1 MKVLALISGG
11 KDSCY
16 NSMLCCHHG
25 HEIIALGNLF
35 PALDGTDELDSY
47 MYQTVGHQVVA
58 AYAACASLPLFRRR
72 LIGSTKQQALVY
84 DTTEGDE
91 VEDLL
96 ALLSYARQQ
105 LPQLEAVS
113 CGAIASDY
121 QRLRVEQVCARLGLI
136 SLAYMWHQPQ
146 ASLMSD
152 MVEAGVHAVL
162 CKVAAMGLKPQ
173 QHLGKTL
180 AAMQPFLHSLRR
192 LYECNVCGEGG
203 EYESLVLDCPMFKHA
218 RIVLDKWDI
227 VLQSPDSFAPKL
239 TAVPQDAAHLAAH
252 SVTSQAAVDELLASS
267 TVIEVPADMVLSPN
281 SLSDNHHADGQLR
294 AADWQTHVQL
304 QQGVDYVR
312 AVCCPQ
318 QLIVS
323 PPSGEAT
330 AEALHAALLAV
341 SQELAALSLKLDV
354 VLFVHLYLADMSH
367 FAAANGAYRRHFP
380 AVSPAARACVE
391 VQLLPGCPVM
401 LEVLLPSTVEGAQG
415 RRVLHVQSI
424 SRWAPCCIGPYSQA
438 TSLGS
443 LLHVAGQIG
452 LDPATMQ
459 LLSAGLRHQLIRCL
473 KSCQDVAVACQSD
486 LSNGMLACTIYLAQ
500 QPTGHWQPLVLAV
513 GVPALPK
520 GALVEVQPM
529 ACTVD
534 ALTAQQA
541 ADTSSDEEVD
551 SQQGGNHLSSWASRL
566 VNRVGSIEGD
576 SAGRWSSLT
585 SQGVYCCC
593 QVELVV
599 CKDSLDTVMG
609 HVVHMLSSLL
619 AGASLTAQNVVSLTA
634 YAQEAA
640 DRAFLTVTLIPLLGL
655 LVAIILRFRPA
666 AAENLDGDQ
675 VFDDPATGVYF
686 ESPDGTIPE
695 RDRKGELAFRPVSFT
710 PWPVEAGTPGERL
723 RIDIGPASKTSPRTF
738 IFDRRIVDSDIL
750 KVTLPR
756 PMGLVFEED
765 KAKGQVVVADFVEGS
780 EAEKRNKVAKLNQ
793 SWRSVAQVGDVLRA
807 CTCTNLVYATRSL
820 LGVKAPVRT
829 IVVYGAD
836 NQKWPKVLA
845 ALKAGSRSDGEVTLV
860 FERQRS

>member
-16 NSMLCCHHG
+16 SSMLCCHHG

-35 PALDGTDELDSY
+35 PALDSTDELDSY
-47 MYQTVGHQVVA
+47 MYQTVGHQVVV

-72 LIGSTKQQALVY
+72 LIGSTKQQALIY
-84 DTTEGDE
+84 NTTEGDE

-96 ALLSYARQQ
+96 ALLSYAKQQ

-180 AAMQPFLHSLRR
+180 AAMQPFLHTLRR
-192 LYECNVCGEGG
+192 LYQCNVCGEGG
-203 EYESLVLDCPMFKHA
+203 EYESLVLDCPLFKHA

-227 VLQSPDSFAPKL
+227 VLQSPDSFAPVGLLHPVAFHLEPKGQHGDHHTQPKGHSDATSPESDDSGQMSNANSLLQLSESVARAQQL
-239 TAVPQDAAHLAAH
+239 TAVPQDDAHAVAHSIMSQVAVDKLLAAF
-252 SVTSQAAVDELLASS
+252 
-267 TVIEVPADMVLSPN
+267 TVVEVPTDMVLSPN
-281 SLSDNHHADGQLR
+281 SISYGYHADGHLSQFN

-304 QQGVDYVR
+304 QQGADYVS

-318 QLIVS
+318 QLIDS

-341 SQELAALSLKLDV
+341 SQELAALGLKLDI

-367 FAAANGAYRRHFP
+367 FAAANGAYRRHLP

-391 VQLLPGCPVM
+391 VHLPPGCPVM
-401 LEVLLPSTVEGAQG
+401 LQVLLPSTVEGAQG

-438 TSLGS
+438 TTLGS
-443 LLHVAGQIG
+443 LLHMAGQIG
-452 LDPATMQ
+452 LDPATMH
-459 LLSAGLRHQLIRCL
+459 LLSTGLRRQLIRCL

-486 LSNGMLACTIYLAQ
+486 LSNGMLACTIYLAH
-500 QPTGHWQPLVLAV
+500 QPTGSETGQLISSCMSTFLSGGIDNEFANMISPAEAAANADCAAQSQDESNHSAAAATAATDESHSVDHSEDSDMTADADILDDYLKPPVMHRHWQPLVLAV

-520 GALVEVQPM
+520 GALVEVQPV

-551 SQQGGNHLSSWASRL
+551 IQQGGNHLNTEQSNWASRL
-566 VNRVGSIEGD
+566 VNRVGSIDGD
-576 SAGRWSSLT
+576 GAGRWSSLT

-593 QVELVV
+593 QVEFDA
-599 CKDSLDTVMG
+599 CKDSLDIVMRQ
-609 HVVHMLSSLL
+609 VVHMLSNLL
-619 AGASLTAQNVVSLTA
+619 AGACLRAQNVVSLTA
-634 YAQEAA
+634 YAQESLALPSGHIRSSFHAVWKAHHAHELLLMVVPVCSVVPVTGTAA
-640 DRAFLTVTLIPLLGL
+640 GL
-655 LVAIILRFRPA
+655 QKHA
-666 AAENLDGDQ
+666 D
-675 VFDDPATGVYF
+675 
-686 ESPDGTIPE
+686 
-695 RDRKGELAFRPVSFT
+695 
-710 PWPVEAGTPGERL
+710 
-723 RIDIGPASKTSPRTF
+723 SKTHICFRMS
-738 IFDRRIVDSDIL
+738 
-750 KVTLPR
+750 
-756 PMGLVFEED
+756 
-765 KAKGQVVVADFVEGS
+765 AHH
-780 EAEKRNKVAKLNQ
+780 
-793 SWRSVAQVGDVLRA
+793 
-807 CTCTNLVYATRSL
+807 
-820 LGVKAPVRT
+820 
-829 IVVYGAD
+829 
-836 NQKWPKVLA
+836 
-845 ALKAGSRSDGEVTLV
+845 
-860 FERQRS
+860 